1 VPRVLEVTLC
11 NILKL
16 IPPPLLQRSAARAR
30 LASSLAVLSPSQTYA
45 VLVQCMH
52 SPPRRI
58 HAQGVA
64 KSMRSA
70 PREGIDELSDLA
82 KGNATVLQVC
92 LLLWLDIRVPVTRD
106 WIRYSTP
113 SGLGANT

>member
-1 VPRVLEVTLC
+1 MDAEKVAELRKKRAFRKFTFRGIEL
-11 NILKL
+11 NKL
-16 IPPPLLQRSAARAR
+16 LDL
-30 LASSLAVLSPSQTYA
+30 TN
-45 VLVQCMH
+45 
-52 SPPRRI
+52 
-58 HAQGVA
+58 
-64 KSMRSA
+64 
-70 PREGIDELSDLA
+70 DELSDLA